1 MQWLS
6 SLFSACL
13 AVGLVVINPSSAEF
27 TECLGIEVSQL
38 ASIPSCVLLYEA
50 CESGVAK
57 LNAQLQ
63 EAPDQR
69 FHPVSVVSATRSHAQ
84 ITNDTLVA
92 MLVQLA
98 PLDECIETPGSAPN
112 ESSKK
117 TCAFDMKRLEMYSLL
132 MTLTKAP
139 STWSLD
145 GFKHHALT
153 ADERAQIVAEYKD
166 GNFYGSNL
174 ALAVFDT
181 PQLPSENASEGDDKA
196 MSRSPVGLFA
206 VIASATISIGLLF
219 HHRRRLHNGYA
230 PIVIMKRGQL
240 QGRNAAATP
249 QPTPQRSLSTPGTA
263 RTEGTALTRE
273 TSERFAV

>member
-1 MQWLS
+1 MKWYS
-6 SLFSACL
+6 SLLSTWTAIAL
-13 AVGLVVINPSSAEF
+13 LVSPSPTSAEF

-38 ASIPSCVLLYEA
+38 AAMPSCVMLYEA
-50 CESGVAK
+50 CEAGVAK

-63 EAPDQR
+63 EAPDKR
-69 FHPVSVVSATRSHAQ
+69 FHPVSIVSGTRSHAQ

-98 PLDECIETPGSAPN
+98 PLDECIESHESAP
-112 ESSKK
+112 KK
-117 TCAFDMKRLEMYSLL
+117 TCTFDMKRLEMYSLL

-145 GFKHHALT
+145 GFKHHALS
-153 ADERAQIVAEYKD
+153 AAGERAQIEAQYKD

-181 PQLPSENASEGDDKA
+181 PQLPSENTADGGDTA

-240 QGRNAAATP
+240 QGKNAVATP
-249 QPTPQRSLSTPGTA
+249 QPTPQRTLSTPGSSK
-263 RTEGTALTRE
+263 TEESALTRE

>member
-1 MQWLS
+1 MKWYS
-6 SLFSACL
+6 SLLSTWTAIAL
-13 AVGLVVINPSSAEF
+13 LVSPSPTSAEF

-38 ASIPSCVLLYEA
+38 AAMPSCVMLYEA
-50 CESGVAK
+50 CEAGVAK

-63 EAPDQR
+63 EAPDKR
-69 FHPVSVVSATRSHAQ
+69 FHPIEAQ
-84 ITNDTLVA
+84 
-92 MLVQLA
+92 
-98 PLDECIETPGSAPN
+98 
-112 ESSKK
+112 
-117 TCAFDMKRLEMYSLL
+117 
-132 MTLTKAP
+132 
-139 STWSLD
+139 
-145 GFKHHALT
+145 
-153 ADERAQIVAEYKD
+153 YKD

-181 PQLPSENASEGDDKA
+181 PQLPSENTADGGDTA

-240 QGRNAAATP
+240 QGKNAVATP
-249 QPTPQRSLSTPGTA
+249 QPTPQRTLSTPGSSK
-263 RTEGTALTRE
+263 TEESALTRE